1 MADLNNRDT
10 QRTAGTA
17 GTTAGRSDWSTDESY
32 WRDTFS
38 SRPYARAD
46 RGFDYYR
53 PAYRYGFESANR
65 HLGKQW
71 NDVEPDLR
79 SGWDRYEQ
87 RGESTWENIKDAVRD
102 AWDRVTRR

>member
-1 MADLNNRDT
+1 MADLNNRET
-10 QRTAGTA
+10 QRT
-17 GTTAGRSDWSTDESY
+17 GTTTGTTDIGVWNTEERY
-32 WRDTFS
+32 WRDNFT

-65 HLGKQW
+65 YPGKQW
-71 NDVEPDLR
+71 NDVESDLR

-102 AWDRVTRR
+102 AWDRVARR